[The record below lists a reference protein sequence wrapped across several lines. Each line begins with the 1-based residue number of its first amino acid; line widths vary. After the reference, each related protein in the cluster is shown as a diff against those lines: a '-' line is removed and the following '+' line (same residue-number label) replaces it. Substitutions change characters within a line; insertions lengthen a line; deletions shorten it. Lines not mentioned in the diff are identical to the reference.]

1 MRDTAR
7 HPEAGA
13 ERGLAG
19 PRRSR
24 RGRQVAAKTLAV
36 VPTAFTL
43 GNLLCG
49 FAAVFIASRPT
60 DTPLPS
66 DWNPLVIACLLILLG
81 MVFDG
86 LDGGIARLTRN
97 FSDLGAELDSLAD
110 MVTFGVAPAF
120 VLVQTLGVGTP
131 FVAES
136 PALDGAF
143 DRIGLTVA
151 LIFVA
156 CAGLRLARF
165 NAEMGSVQED
175 DVGASS
181 HHRFFSG
188 LPSPGAAATLA
199 TMVML
204 HHWAVVEA
212 GSGSLGAGL
221 AAAAMLSAALLCAL
235 AMVSQLPYPHV
246 LNQFLRQ
253 KASLPVIVLLVAVL
267 LLLLNVPQLALA
279 AAAFAYA
286 ASAPATWAWR
296 RWRPRRPASRSRGAY
311 PRARPRQAAK
321 SVSRA
326 RSAGSEPAPSD
337 AGGGAQ
343 AEGTGR
349 DGPKS
354 GAAA

>member
-1 MRDTAR
+1 M
-7 HPEAGA
+7 
-13 ERGLAG
+13 
-19 PRRSR
+19 
-24 RGRQVAAKTLAV
+24 

-49 FAAVFIASRPT
+49 FAAIFIASRPA

-66 DWNPLVIACLLILLG
+66 NWNPLVVACVLILVG
-81 MVFDG
+81 MICDG
-86 LDGGIARLTRN
+86 LDGGIARLTRS

-151 LIFVA
+151 LVFVA

-165 NAEMGSVQED
+165 NAEMNADRADEEEADD
-175 DVGASS
+175 DVDGVEGEAEVEVDTDLDELVSADEEDRDR
-181 HHRFFSG
+181 HGEQRHRYFSG

-199 TMVML
+199 AMVML
-204 HHWAVVEA
+204 HHWAVAEA
-212 GSGSLGAGL
+212 GSGSLGAGI
-221 AAAAMLSAALLCAL
+221 AAAVMLLTALLCAL

-253 KASLPVIVLLVAVL
+253 RAPLPVIALLVAGV
-267 LLLLNVPQLALA
+267 LLLLNVPELALA

-286 ASAPATWAWR
+286 ASAPAAWVLR
-296 RWRPRRPASRSRGAY
+296 RWRRSTRLRLAD
-311 PRARPRQAAK
+311 ADA
-321 SVSRA
+321 
-326 RSAGSEPAPSD
+326 AGSA
-337 AGGGAQ
+337 
-343 AEGTGR
+343 AE
-349 DGPKS
+349 
-354 GAAA
+354 AAA